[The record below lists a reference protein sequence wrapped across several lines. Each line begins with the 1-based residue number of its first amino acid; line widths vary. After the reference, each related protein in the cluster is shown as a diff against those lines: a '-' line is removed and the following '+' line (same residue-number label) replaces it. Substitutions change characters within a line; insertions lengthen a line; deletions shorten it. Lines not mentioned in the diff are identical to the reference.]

1 MPSKPKGSRC
11 SQEKRGIEQMVEE
24 KAAEISEY
32 YARQVSLYKE
42 MLAIAQELKALC
54 SAADFAGEEDLKEL
68 NALLFK
74 RQKIMD
80 QIEASQQKVQV
91 LKKSL
96 QEELSLAELNIKV
109 LCRYLSPHRSSLLLS
124 LVGQIEALL
133 KEIADLDCQIQG
145 LFLAKLDTVRQELGQ
160 VRKRKKA
167 NQAYRPLMQ
176 QREGFFI
183 DRNK

>member
-1 MPSKPKGSRC
+1 
-11 SQEKRGIEQMVEE
+11 MVEE

-80 QIEASQQKVQV
+80 QIEASQQKVQA

-96 QEELSLAELNIKV
+96 QEGLGLPELNIKQ

-124 LVGQIEALL
+124 LVAQIEALL
-133 KEIADLDCQIQG
+133 KEIAELDHQTQG
-145 LFLAKLDTVRQELGQ
+145 LFLAKLDTVRQELGKVQ
-160 VRKRKKA
+160 KRKKA
-167 NQAYRPLMQ
+167 NQAYRPHTR

-183 DRNK
+183 DHNK